1 MNERPQNPFPERRE
15 FTRVQVAM
23 EVRVSAL
30 GRNILSREM
39 KNISMSG
46 MFLVAAENFPTGTGC
61 QLTILLGGRGSQER
75 IDINGK
81 VVRVTQEG
89 MAFHFEEILGVESY
103 NHLRN
108 LVLYNAPDAERLVR
122 EIGGS
127 RGIKVRP

>member
-1 MNERPQNPFPERRE
+1 MSVPRTRFPNG
-15 FTRVQVAM
+15 V

-30 GRNILSREM
+30 GRNILSRET

-61 QLTILLGGRGSQER
+61 QLTILLGDPGSQER

-89 MAFHFEEILGVESY
+89 MAFHFEEILGAESY

-108 LVLYNAPDAERLVR
+108 LVLYNAPDAERLLR

-127 RGIKVRP
+127 RSIKVRP